1 MMFDHYAADSKTWIF
16 VCSKELDL
24 SQNEELKNALD
35 AFVAQWQAHGKPLE
49 AAFELKGRLLVVC
62 VNAASE
68 PASGCSI
75 DKLYLLLHKYSSK
88 HQVDFMDRKWLL
100 AENGTCLHAHRDVE
114 HLAQLK
120 GQKIVDL
127 SVNQSKSW
135 IKQGYIPV
143 EDSWVGNK
151 LK

>member
-1 MMFDHYAADSKTWIF
+1 MMFNHFAADSKIWIF
-16 VCSKELDL
+16 VCSKDL
-24 SQNEELKNALD
+24 THSQNEELNNELD
-35 AFVAQWQAHGKPLE
+35 AFVAQWQAHGKSLE

-75 DKLYLLLHKYSSK
+75 DKLYLILNTYSSK

-100 AENGTCLHAHRDVE
+100 AENGTCFHAQRDAE

-127 SVNQSKSW
+127 SVNQCESW
-135 IKQGYIPV
+135 INQGYIPV
-143 EDSWVGNK
+143 EDSWVGNTIK
-151 LK
+151 